1 MVTIANQNQTRTNRN
16 ASRNGIG
23 SNIRLVKANDS
34 DSLFQRAHQQLDV
47 IGQRSVSQNIR
58 TVVDRLGSVG
68 SSSSKGYA
76 RAIHS
81 LLLCLVFGVIALVLH
96 DKKKKLNEYDAEAVL
111 KVFIKLAAR
120 VYETVGPKIFVS
132 EMVDA
137 LSMLAIRYGPSFVT
151 ASTAPFTKKTWPRRL
166 TTTVALR
173 EGGGLLTSKSLPASM
188 YVTLESWTVK
198 LERQIRRELVRLST
212 KPGAVSPNRV
222 IAALNVFE
230 IGTGLSASEKTR
242 TILAFFLLTMA
253 RVLYG
258 LAAVHGSRATAY
270 SIQNGIDKVFR
281 DIVDMKRI
289 PFGTP
294 TETGLRKVAGWLV
307 TWTGGNAHE
316 ATVASRTRTPPR
328 SSPRSSPRST
338 RQRRSFPA
346 GASSSHVGAPN
357 GGNRSST
364 DRGSARRVTRSM
376 SRRL

>member
-1 MVTIANQNQTRTNRN
+1 MVTITNQNRPRNNRS
-16 ASRNGIG
+16 ASRNGSG
-23 SNIRLVKANDS
+23 SNTRLVKANDS
-34 DSLFQRAHQQLDV
+34 DSLIQKAHQQLDV

-68 SSSSKGYA
+68 SSSSKGGYA

-173 EGGGLLTSKSLPASM
+173 EGGGLLTSKSLPAAM

-212 KPGAVSPNRV
+212 NPGTISPNRV

-242 TILAFFLLTMA
+242 TILAFFLLTTA

-258 LAAVHGSRATAY
+258 LAAVHGSRAAAY

-294 TETGLRKVAGWLV
+294 TEAGLRKVAGWLV
-307 TWTGGNAHE
+307 TWTGGNAHT
-316 ATVASRTRTPPR
+316 ATAAIRTRTPSR
-328 SSPRSSPRST
+328 SS
-338 RQRRSFPA
+338 RQRGSLPA
-346 GASSSHVGAPN
+346 SGSSSRGGAPT
-357 GGNRSST
+357 GGNRT
-364 DRGSARRVTRSM
+364 NTGRGSARRVTRSM
-376 SRRL
+376 SRRR